1 MLHTI
6 LYSLAILFLTF
17 LCPLWLVLL
26 HKYKMYEL
34 NFILKVNFVI
44 YSFRSIRGAW
54 EEAVV
59 TEQIK
64 DKFD

>member
-1 MLHTI
+1 I
-6 LYSLAILFLTF
+6 IFLTF

-26 HKYKMYEL
+26 QKYK
-34 NFILKVNFVI
+34 I
-44 YSFRSIRGAW
+44 SIRGAW

-64 DKFD
+64 DKRD